1 MFGFSSDESS
11 SLGSTPRYVDSNGE
25 AAAVPRILASDAVEQ
40 PTTAETVATKAP
52 ERSAVRDQEK
62 LAKHEVLRSRPATST
77 LSPVDHKMFVSAADH
92 VSVSPN
98 SSRVRAKRFGDCPTR
113 NPHPLRFLWLLC
125 RGDF

>member
-11 SLGSTPRYVDSNGE
+11 SLGSTPRFVDPGDE
-25 AAAVPRILASDAVEQ
+25 AASDAVTNDAVEQ
-40 PTTAETVATKAP
+40 PTTETVAMKAP

-77 LSPVDHKMFVSAADH
+77 LSPADHKMFVSAADH

-98 SSRVRAKRFGDCPTR
+98 SSRVRAKRFGACPTR
-113 NPHPLRFLWLLC
+113 IPHPLCFLWLLC